1 VKEDDE
7 TREPHIETK
16 IQVRNLKPVAGP
28 GGYTSS
34 QHTDQFTAEG
44 VPNYMGPP
52 QRPTQRREGDCR
64 GFIGIALYSC
74 IVYGDV

>member
-1 VKEDDE
+1 MKEDDE

-44 VPNYMGPP
+44 VPPITWD
-52 QRPTQRREGDCR
+52 RPNAQHR
-64 GFIGIALYSC
+64 GERV
-74 IVYGDV
+74 IVEVV